1 MRPHKLFKRDG
12 SNLYVELPITFTQ
25 ATLGAEIDVPTL
37 DKPVK
42 CQIPE
47 GTQSGST
54 FRIRGKGIPYLRGTG
69 SGDLYVTVTIDV
81 PKKLTQKQKE
91 LLRQFEA
98 SMEGNEQKK
107 SFFER
112 VKDAFS

>member
-1 MRPHKLFKRDG
+1 MK
-12 SNLYVELPITFTQ
+12 Y
-25 ATLGAEIDVPTL
+25 
-37 DKPVK
+37 
-42 CQIPE
+42 QIPE

-98 SMEGNEQKK
+98 SMEGTQYEQKK